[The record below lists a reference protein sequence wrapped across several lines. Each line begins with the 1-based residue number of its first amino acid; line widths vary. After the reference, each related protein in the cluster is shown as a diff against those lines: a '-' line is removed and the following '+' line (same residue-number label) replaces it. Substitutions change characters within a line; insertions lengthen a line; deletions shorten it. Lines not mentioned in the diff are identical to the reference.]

1 MENIILLSLSDIDQ
15 ILQISTSIWSYEG
28 NFADYVIKKIIK
40 DNLSYSIKIE
50 NEIICFCLINREGES
65 FNEGYLFS
73 ICVKENYRH
82 KGLGYKLMKYC
93 IDNAKNKGV
102 NKFFL
107 HVSQN
112 NENAVKLY
120 NKLGFI
126 VSKSF
131 KNYYHSKLNPESN
144 PAYLMTLNLN

>member
-1 MENIILLSLSDIDQ
+1 MENIILLRLSDIDQ

-65 FNEGYLFS
+65 FNEGYIFS

-82 KGLGYKLMKYC
+82 K
-93 IDNAKNKGV
+93 
-102 NKFFL
+102 
-107 HVSQN
+107 
-112 NENAVKLY
+112 
-120 NKLGFI
+120 
-126 VSKSF
+126 
-131 KNYYHSKLNPESN
+131 
-144 PAYLMTLNLN
+144 